1 VSQPDDR
8 AFVRSLPVEVIEFAF
23 QVYEEGFAEVERLQK
38 LKADGTTE
46 EKAKAA
52 QQLEQLGVPRVWFWR
67 RVDEKYPGFTDAQML
82 ALFGWVAHASLF

>member
-1 VSQPDDR
+1 
-8 AFVRSLPVEVIEFAF
+8 VIEFAF

-52 QQLEQLGVPRVWFWR
+52 QQLEQLGVPVFGSGAGLTKSTRALPTRRCSRCLAGLLMRVSF
-67 RVDEKYPGFTDAQML
+67 DSMGAAHKYM
-82 ALFGWVAHASLF
+82 